1 MKLLRAKFSN
11 FRLLLDLE
19 LDLRTTSE
27 KHLIVLRAENESG
40 KTTIL
45 NALQWGLFGDP
56 AIPRGRDIYRIH
68 PINWDL
74 SQGNRVPITVEIDFE
89 TTNIHRTRSGE
100 IQRSTTSYRIIRS
113 TSDTITGETW
123 SPGPTTTKL
132 FEVTHQGY
140 NPIEPP
146 EATISEQL
154 PSELREIFFTDG
166 DRALSFIEADVS
178 ASTKQ
183 NKVRGAIRNLL
194 GLDVIESSRQRVKK
208 ATSTINAKVKSQ
220 ISDQE
225 IQATTDQIAKL
236 EKEVE
241 ETEEKLGDAETQFN
255 AFDQELAT
263 TQRRL
268 ESLLARGGGNRAKL
282 IEDIRKTNDGIK
294 SIDKQIQTANREH
307 SDLFRSLSLARD
319 LLAPALAPGFAIL
332 DELRGRGQIP
342 DTTIPVLKDRLTASI
357 CICGEDLQSDSGD
370 VTRRREHIQNLIDQ
384 AHHGEETKTI
394 ATNLFFA
401 SADLQTNPKNGNSW
415 ISLYSTTASRR
426 EDLNNTRNS
435 FGETLAN
442 REAELGQI
450 PDANIDGLRQ
460 HRNLCQKQRDDFH
473 ALRNRLNNQLSNS
486 RQELSNERNRRQALL
501 GRQGTGQRLM
511 AEHQVAQDLENILNK
526 TYERLT
532 KEELTKVSSQMN
544 SIFLDMIVADHEQR
558 GLIHKAEITDQFEI
572 MVYGLDDRVLNPD
585 IDLNG
590 ASRRSLT
597 LAFILALTKVSEVEA
612 PNVID
617 TPLGMMSGLVKESV
631 LIKTISESRQLIL
644 FLTQSEIEG
653 CQKIIDDNATRVMT
667 LTNPAHYPRMLV
679 NPPEANQIGIIRC
692 DCDHNK
698 TCRTCQR
705 KHNLTP

>member
-11 FRLLLDLE
+11 FRLLRDLE
-19 LDLRTTSE
+19 LDLQTTSE

-56 AIPRGRDIYRIH
+56 AIPRGRDTYRIH

-236 EKEVE
+236 EK
-241 ETEEKLGDAETQFN
+241 
-255 AFDQELAT
+255 
-263 TQRRL
+263 
-268 ESLLARGGGNRAKL
+268 
-282 IEDIRKTNDGIK
+282 
-294 SIDKQIQTANREH
+294 
-307 SDLFRSLSLARD
+307 
-319 LLAPALAPGFAIL
+319 
-332 DELRGRGQIP
+332 RGRRNRG
-342 DTTIPVLKDRLTASI
+342 K
-357 CICGEDLQSDSGD
+357 
-370 VTRRREHIQNLIDQ
+370 TRRR
-384 AHHGEETKTI
+384 
-394 ATNLFFA
+394 
-401 SADLQTNPKNGNSW
+401 
-415 ISLYSTTASRR
+415 
-426 EDLNNTRNS
+426 
-435 FGETLAN
+435 
-442 REAELGQI
+442 
-450 PDANIDGLRQ
+450 
-460 HRNLCQKQRDDFH
+460 
-473 ALRNRLNNQLSNS
+473 
-486 RQELSNERNRRQALL
+486 
-501 GRQGTGQRLM
+501 
-511 AEHQVAQDLENILNK
+511 
-526 TYERLT
+526 
-532 KEELTKVSSQMN
+532 
-544 SIFLDMIVADHEQR
+544 
-558 GLIHKAEITDQFEI
+558 
-572 MVYGLDDRVLNPD
+572 
-585 IDLNG
+585 
-590 ASRRSLT
+590 
-597 LAFILALTKVSEVEA
+597 
-612 PNVID
+612 
-617 TPLGMMSGLVKESV
+617 
-631 LIKTISESRQLIL
+631 
-644 FLTQSEIEG
+644 
-653 CQKIIDDNATRVMT
+653 
-667 LTNPAHYPRMLV
+667 
-679 NPPEANQIGIIRC
+679 
-692 DCDHNK
+692 
-698 TCRTCQR
+698 
-705 KHNLTP
+705 